1 MLLQR
6 ALRRAAPPLRVPARA
21 ASSGAAALS
30 ALLSQELAAM
40 RAAGTYK
47 VERVITSPQAPHITT
62 AGTGAAPVLNF
73 CANNYLGLSSHPAVV
88 AAAHA
93 ALDSHGYGLSS
104 VRFICGTQDL
114 HKQLEA
120 RIARFHA
127 MEDAILFPSCFD
139 ANAGVFEALL
149 GEKDAVISDELNH
162 ASIIDGIRL
171 CKAERHRYKHLD
183 MVDLEAKLVASKSAR
198 LRLIVTD
205 GAFSM
210 DGDVAPLREIVAL
223 ARKHNAHTFID
234 ECHATGFLGATGR
247 GTDEYLGVRGEIDI
261 INSTLG
267 KALGGA
273 TGGYTAASREVVD
286 MLRQRA
292 RPYLFS
298 NSVAPAVVG
307 ASLKVFDM
315 LESDSSYVEKVRG
328 LTHRFRDR
336 MAAAGFSLRGA
347 RDHPICPVMLGDA
360 KLALQFADEMLK
372 RGVYVIGFC
381 FPVVPRGLA
390 RIRTQVSAAHT
401 AADIDRAV
409 DAFVEV
415 GRMLKVIS

>member
-1 MLLQR
+1 MLR